1 MEASDRLSRLYG
13 ALAHPVRRAILAQL
27 ARGEAR
33 VGEIATRFDMTAPAI
48 TNHLKVLEQA
58 GLVNRRIAAQSR
70 ILSLEPS
77 ALREG
82 EEWIGNMRRFWS
94 SAFDRLETHLS
105 QGRKSKPK
113 KGKERR

>member
-1 MEASDRLSRLYG
+1 MEASDRLSQVYG
-13 ALAHPVRRAILAQL
+13 ALSHPVRRAILTQL

-33 VGEIATRFDMTAPAI
+33 VGDIATRFDMTAPAI
-48 TNHLKVLEQA
+48 TNHLKVLEEA
-58 GLVNRRIAAQSR
+58 GLVNRRVAAQAR
-70 ILSLEPS
+70 ILSLEPA

-82 EEWIGNMRRFWS
+82 EEWIGSMRRFWS
-94 SAFDRLETHLS
+94 SAFDRLETHLA

>member
-1 MEASDRLSRLYG
+1 MEAADRLSRVYG

-27 ARGEAR
+27 AHGEAR
-33 VGEIATRFDMTAPAI
+33 VGDIATRFDMTAPAI
-48 TNHLKVLEQA
+48 TNHLKVLEEA
-58 GLVNRRIAAQSR
+58 GLVNRRVAAQSR

-82 EEWIGNMRRFWS
+82 EEWLGNMRRFWAE
-94 SAFDRLETHLS
+94 AFDRLETHLS
-105 QGRKSKPK
+105 NGRKAKPR

>member
-1 MEASDRLSRLYG
+1 MEAADRLSRVYG

-27 ARGEAR
+27 AHGEAR
-33 VGEIATRFDMTAPAI
+33 VGEIATRFDMTPPAI
-48 TNHLKVLEQA
+48 TNHLKVLQEA

-82 EEWIGNMRRFWS
+82 EEWLGNMRRFWTED
-94 SAFDRLETHLS
+94 FDRLDTHLAAT
-105 QGRKSKPK
+105 RKAKPK
-113 KGKERR
+113 KGKDRR

>member
-1 MEASDRLSRLYG
+1 MEAADRLSRVYG
-13 ALAHPVRRAILAQL
+13 ALAHPVRRAILTQL
-27 ARGEAR
+27 AHGEAR

-48 TNHLKVLEQA
+48 TNHLKVLEEA
-58 GLVNRRIAAQSR
+58 GLVSRRIAAQSR

-82 EEWIGNMRRFWS
+82 EEWLGNMRRFWTG
-94 SAFDRLETHLS
+94 AFERLETHLS
-105 QGRKSKPK
+105 STRKAKPK

>member
-1 MEASDRLSRLYG
+1 MQVQDRLSKVYG
-13 ALAHPVRRAILAQL
+13 ALAHPVRRAILTQL

-33 VGEIATRFDMTAPAI
+33 VGDIATRFDMTAPAI
-48 TNHLKVLEQA
+48 TNHLRVLEDA

-82 EEWIGNMRRFWS
+82 EEWISSMREFWS
-94 SAFDRLETHLS
+94 ASFDRLESHLANA
-105 QGRKSKPK
+105 RKMRPKKPK
-113 KGKERR
+113 EGR

>member
-1 MEASDRLSRLYG
+1 MQMQDSLSRVYG

-27 ARGEAR
+27 AHGEAK
-33 VGEIATRFDMTAPAI
+33 VGDIATRFDMTAPAI
-48 TNHLKVLEQA
+48 TNHLKVLEEA
-58 GLVNRRIAAQSR
+58 GLVNRRVAAQMR

-82 EEWIGNMRRFWS
+82 EEWIGNMRRFWTD
-94 SAFDRLETHLS
+94 AFDRLETHLS